1 MKAGGIVVKPISVK
15 IRNVRSYDAS
25 ELDYGDVKLIY
36 YYGLNGSG
44 KTTIARALLFLIGM
58 EPEDQDIRRGE
69 DFLEVEGIFDVSGIV
84 SKFIPREDR
93 LHICIR
99 KERGKRAKYFIVS
112 ESGKRRISRRK
123 IIEYFSELNV
133 SPSQVFVQM
142 GAIPLPF
149 RSAVEEHIKRR
160 GLSEH
165 RRRRFFSLMELMGI
179 RDYIGVLEEKKI
191 DYDKV
196 MEIYKEAK
204 LDLLEAKRNLEI
216 LQTKYER
223 FLEYQA
229 ISREIAKLESLK
241 KVIAAASLLNQLRD
255 IASKYGVLCR
265 KLKQN
270 QEDLNEKKEL
280 LTDIDST
287 VDSLQKEYKRITR
300 LIEEYEKEKD
310 AIISDIG
317 RVEAEIKNLGRIEKP
332 LSSDYMEFNIHQL
345 RTEIE
350 KLEEEIRRLSRQQ
363 SKLKSQLES
372 IKGKRKSIEDLL
384 KERER
389 ELVDLERNIPEKI
402 DKDLLKDIANK
413 VVYTRDKLNLLKK
426 QYKKWKEKLEKTR
439 VIVKDGKYSATVSKI
454 LSIFLDK
461 DIKPVS
467 FSIPN
472 ADKYPSLHQ
481 FVETTD
487 EKLSTLM
494 KRIFVV
500 SDESA
505 LDEVRARGAIAII
518 GDEMWDWWGKWDVAD
533 TQVDIPSLQDRESW
547 EDIESLES
555 ALSELEQ
562 KYEKL
567 QNMDRNYNRH
577 MDRLKFIRMDIESL
591 RQRLLKMPRV
601 EDLLEQVKNIDD
613 RINLLLSRKRLAEAT
628 LHYKLLNS
636 LIEKKDRL
644 NRRLLEIK
652 ENYPDSRRL
661 EDISA
666 RLSSMLTEKDFL
678 KRDVKKLSTEIEKY
692 KREMFGLKD
701 DMNKLV
707 AMLRGFSKEELA
719 AAVHYD
725 REQSSASIESQI
737 GLLKKKLSDMGDV
750 EDVSDRYEELKKV
763 VLGME
768 KRFSEINKWKDS
780 ALDDLLRLKNEI
792 IDSIARLQNQLTEI
806 FSEFLSTFGFD
817 GRVEINIDTDAPRIN
832 GNVIV
837 YIKTREGVWSDY
849 DVVRLSGGEGTLVA
863 FSLYLAAWMV
873 KVGEVHFLMIDEA
886 QTNLDKV
893 NFEKLLRLLLEKV
906 PGQIH
911 VFTMVEPPTIVAS
924 RDDTVLYH
932 ITRNVFSM
940 YSEVV
945 KVE

>member
-1 MKAGGIVVKPISVK
+1 MKPISVR
-15 IRNVRSYDAS
+15 IRNIRSYNAS

-58 EPEDQDIRRGE
+58 EPEDQDIKRGE

-93 LHICIR
+93 LHLYIR
-99 KERGKRAKYFIVS
+99 KERGKRAKYFVVS
-112 ESGKRRISRRK
+112 ESGKRRISRTK

-133 SPSQVFVQM
+133 SPSQVFIQM

-191 DYDKV
+191 DYNKV
-196 MEIYKEAK
+196 MEIYREAK

-223 FLEYQA
+223 FREYQA
-229 ISREIAKLESLK
+229 IRREIDKLESLK
-241 KVIAAASLLNQLRD
+241 KVITVANLLNQFRD
-255 IASKYGVLCR
+255 IASKYGSLCR
-265 KLKQN
+265 IRKQN

-280 LTDIDST
+280 LMDIDST
-287 VDSLQKEYKRITR
+287 VDSLQKEYERITR
-300 LIEEYEKEKD
+300 LIEEYEKEKEST
-310 AIISDIG
+310 ISDIG
-317 RVEAEIKNLGRIEKP
+317 RIEAEIKNLGRIEKP
-332 LSSDYMEFNIHQL
+332 LSSDYMEFNTHQL

-350 KLEEEIRRLSRQQ
+350 KMEEEIRRLSRQQ

-372 IKGKRKSIEDLL
+372 VKGKRRSIEDLL

-389 ELVDLERNIPEKI
+389 ELVYLEENIPEKI

-413 VVYTRDKLNLLKK
+413 VVYTRSKLNLLKE
-426 QYKKWKEKLEKTR
+426 QYKKWKEKLEKTH
-439 VIVKDGKYSATVSKI
+439 VIVKDNKYSEIISKV

-461 DIKPVS
+461 DIDPVS
-467 FSIPN
+467 FSVPN
-472 ADKYPSLHQ
+472 VDRYPSLYQ
-481 FVETTD
+481 FIETTD
-487 EKLSTLM
+487 ERLLALT

-505 LDEVRARGAIAII
+505 LDEVRARGAIAVL
-518 GDEMWDWWGKWDVAD
+518 GDEMWDWWGKWDMPGNK
-533 TQVDIPSLQDRESW
+533 VDIPSLEDRGSW
-547 EDIESLES
+547 EDIERLENT
-555 ALSELEQ
+555 LSELEQ
-562 KYEKL
+562 EYKKL
-567 QNMDRNYNRH
+567 QDMERNYNRY

-601 EDLLEQVKNIDD
+601 EDLLEQIKNIDNS
-613 RINLLLSRKRLAEAT
+613 INLLLSRKKLAEAT
-628 LHYKLLNS
+628 LHYKLLNN
-636 LIEKKDRL
+636 LIEKRDRL

-652 ENYPDSRRL
+652 KNYPDSRRL

-678 KRDVKKLSTEIEKY
+678 EKDVKKLSMEIEKY
-692 KREMFGLKD
+692 KREMFGLEAE
-701 DMNKLV
+701 MNKLV
-707 AMLRGFSKEELA
+707 AMLRGFSKEELD
-719 AAVHYD
+719 AAVHYEG
-725 REQSSASIESQI
+725 EQSLASIESQI
-737 GLLKKKLSDMGDV
+737 GLLKKKLSEMGDV

-763 VLGME
+763 VIGME
-768 KRFSEINKWKDS
+768 KRFSEINKWKDF

-792 IDSIARLQNQLTEI
+792 IDSIARLQDQLIKI

-817 GRVEINIDTDAPRIN
+817 GRVEINIDTDAPRID

-837 YIKTREGVWSDY
+837 YIKTKEGVWSDY

-873 KVGEVHFLMIDEA
+873 KVGEVHFLMVDEA

-893 NFEKLLRLLLEKV
+893 NFEKLIRLLLEKV

-911 VFTMVEPPTIVAS
+911 VFTMVEPPTIVTS
-924 RDDTVLYH
+924 RNDTVLYH
-932 ITRNVFSM
+932 VTRNVFSM

>member
-1 MKAGGIVVKPISVK
+1 MKPLSVK
-15 IRNVRSYDAS
+15 IRNVRSYNVS
-25 ELDYGDVKLIY
+25 KLDYGDVKLIY

-93 LHICIR
+93 LHLYIR

-112 ESGKRRISRRK
+112 ENGKRRVSRTK

-142 GAIPLPF
+142 GSIPLPF

-179 RDYIGVLEEKKI
+179 RNYIGVLEEKKI

-216 LQTKYER
+216 LQTRYER
-223 FLEYQA
+223 FLEYKFIKKE
-229 ISREIAKLESLK
+229 ISKLESLK
-241 KVIAAASLLNQLRD
+241 KVIAAANLLSKLRD
-255 IASKYGVLCR
+255 VASKYGYLCS

-270 QEDLNEKKEL
+270 QRDLNEKKEL
-280 LTDIDST
+280 LTDINGT
-287 VDSLQKEYKRITR
+287 IGSLQKEYERITR

-310 AIISDIG
+310 SIISDIG
-317 RVEAEIKNLGRIEKP
+317 RIDAEIKNLGHIEKP
-332 LSSDYMEFNIHQL
+332 LSSKYMEFNVHQL

-350 KLEEEIRRLSRQQ
+350 RMDTEIKSLTRWQ
-363 SKLKSQLES
+363 SKLKNRLES
-372 IKGKRKSIEDLL
+372 VKGKRKSIEDLL
-384 KERER
+384 KEREH
-389 ELVDLERNIPEKI
+389 ELSDLEKNAPEKV
-402 DKDLLKDIANK
+402 DNDLLKDIANK
-413 VVYTRDKLNLLKK
+413 VVYTRNKINLLKE
-426 QYKKWKEKLEKTR
+426 QYKKWKEKLDKTR
-439 VIVKDGKYSATVSKI
+439 VIVKDSKYAEIISKV

-467 FSIPN
+467 FAVSN
-472 ADKYPSLHQ
+472 GDEYPSLYQ
-481 FVETTD
+481 FIETTD
-487 EKLSTLM
+487 ERLSALM

-500 SDESA
+500 SNENDV
-505 LDEVRARGAIAII
+505 DKVRARGDIAII

-533 TQVDIPSLQDRESW
+533 TQVDIPSLEDRGSW
-547 EDIESLES
+547 EDIEKLENI
-555 ALSELEQ
+555 LTELERE
-562 KYEKL
+562 YNKL
-567 QNMDRNYNRH
+567 ENMERSYNRYI
-577 MDRLKFIRMDIESL
+577 DRLKFIRMDIESL
-591 RQRLLKMPRV
+591 KQRLRKMPNV
-601 EDLLEQVKNIDD
+601 EDLMKQLKDIDD
-613 RINLLLSRKRLAEAT
+613 RINSLLSSKKLAEAT
-628 LHYKLLNS
+628 LYYKLLNN
-636 LIEKKDRL
+636 LIEKRDRL
-644 NRRLLEIK
+644 NRRLLKLK
-652 ENYPDSRRL
+652 EDYPNSRNL

-666 RLSSMLTEKDFL
+666 RLSSLLTERDFL
-678 KRDVKKLSTEIEKY
+678 EKDVKKLSVEIEKY
-692 KREMFGLKD
+692 KREMLSLRD
-701 DMNKLV
+701 TMTKLI
-707 AMLRGFSKEELA
+707 AMLGGFSKDELA
-719 AAVHYD
+719 AAVNYD
-725 REQSSASIESQI
+725 GEMSLASIENQL
-737 GLLKKKLSDMGDV
+737 GLLRKRLSDMGNV

-763 VLGME
+763 VFGME
-768 KRFSEINKWKDS
+768 QRFNEINKWKES
-780 ALDDLLRLKNEI
+780 ALEDLLRLKNEI
-792 IDSIARLQNQLTEI
+792 INSIARFQIQLTKI

-817 GRVEINIDTDAPRIN
+817 GKVEINIDIDAPRID
-832 GNVIV
+832 GNVVV

-849 DVVRLSGGEGTLVA
+849 DVMRLSGGEGTLVA
-863 FSLYLAAWMV
+863 FSLYLAAWMI
-873 KVGEVHFLMIDEA
+873 KVGEVHFLMVDEA

-911 VFTMVEPPTIVAS
+911 VFTMVEPPTIVTS
-924 RDDTVLYH
+924 RNDTVLYH
-932 ITRNVFSM
+932 VTRNIFSM